1 MTENLDP
8 LVDNQAPARFKG
20 RSLMQVLRSNKGE
33 VNAAPPPP
41 PSDPPPADAPPLPPP
56 DAGGGWKSG
65 LSTDLQGSPLL
76 GKFEDT
82 SDGLNAAFA
91 SHNNLETLLGHEKV
105 PIPTGPEDSEGWNRF
120 NKAMGVPD
128 ASEGYG
134 LADAQ
139 LPESMQG
146 ITIDKAKF
154 SEVVHAHK
162 LTPAQAK
169 GMWETYQQINV
180 ETYQNAKAGL
190 EKQVTDAV
198 NSLRGEWGDAYDS
211 NVELGQA
218 VINKFGSDQDAIDY
232 ITSTLSKDTR
242 GIKFLASIGGQFAE
256 NKIGDFSMKRF
267 SLAPEEAQ
275 GEVDKMTNDLNGA
288 YHNTQGKFTE
298 KEHVAAMDRVNYLR
312 ASIIKSKG

>member
-1 MTENLDP
+1 MTDNLGP
-8 LVDNQAPARFKG
+8 VIPDNQAPEGA
-20 RSLMQVLRSNKGE
+20 
-33 VNAAPPPP
+33 AAPAAAA
-41 PSDPPPADAPPLPPP
+41 PAEIVT
-56 DAGGGWKSG
+56 WKNH

-82 SDGLNAAFA
+82 PDGLNAAFA

-105 PIPTGPEDSEGWNRF
+105 PIPTGPEDVEGWNRF
-120 NKAMGVPD
+120 NTAMGVP
-128 ASEGYG
+128 AAPEGYG
-134 LADAQ
+134 LADAN

-154 SEVVHAHK
+154 TEVVHAHK

-180 ETYQNAKAGL
+180 ATYQQAQAGL
-190 EKQVTDAV
+190 EKQMTDAV
-198 NSLRGEWGDAYDS
+198 NSLRGEWGDAYQS

-218 VINKFGSDQDAIDY
+218 VINKFASDQDAMDF
-232 ITSTLSKDTR
+232 ITATLSKDTR
-242 GIKFLASIGGQFAE
+242 GIKFLAAIGGQFAE

-275 GEVDKMTNDLNGA
+275 NEIDKMTQDLNGP
-288 YHNTQGKFTE
+288 YHNTQGKHTE
-298 KEHVAAMDRVNYLR
+298 KDHVAAMDRVNYLR
-312 ASIIKSKG
+312 VSINKSKG